1 VNRLFFAAK
10 LSAAIKA
17 VLVPTMLS
25 AIQPSSSSAV
35 AEGVTIMTR
44 NVYSGYD
51 PFRVFP
57 DYNRCLDMACRVR
70 VITDAY
76 DNVLANDFA
85 ARVET
90 IASEVQQKQPHL
102 IGLQELSLWRS
113 GPHTD
118 GGLPDPTPDA
128 TTIEIDYFA
137 LLLDALRAKG
147 LSYEPMIVVQGDVGE
162 FPRQVGIDANGNPIL
177 EDIRQTGIGTILART
192 DLPPSQFQVSNPQS
206 GRYAINSTRRWE
218 SVDVTVDGHSFRLI
232 TTQLSRDP
240 HEQAFMALELVDPE
254 GPAGTDLPP
263 IIIGDFNL
271 NVDTTPVS
279 AHTTLLDAGFT
290 DAWTAVHPG
299 EPGYTC
305 CQAEVLTNFPSQLSG
320 KFDVVLSRN
329 GLVALD
335 AELVGE
341 EPADRTP
348 SGLWPS
354 DHAGVIVTFGPQ
366 SSFLPGDFNQD
377 GNVDAADYVVWR
389 KSDGTPASYD
399 KWRANFGASLGPGS
413 GSAGY
418 GHRDSGPGASA
429 EPLSSAIP
437 EPSAICL
444 CALAAACAVI
454 GYHRSSFGT
463 RRVTHPGL

>member
-1 VNRLFFAAK
+1 MKRLFVAAK

-17 VLVPTMLS
+17 VLVPTMLG
-25 AIQPSSSSAV
+25 AIQPGSSSAV
-35 AEGVTIMTR
+35 AEGVTIMTQ

-51 PFRVFP
+51 PFQVFP
-57 DYNRCLDMACRVR
+57 EYNGCLDEACRVR
-70 VITDAY
+70 VITEAY
-76 DNVLANDFA
+76 ENVLANDFA
-85 ARVET
+85 TRVEA

-113 GPHTD
+113 GSHTD

-147 LSYEPMIVVQGDVGE
+147 LSYEPMMVVQGDVGE

-177 EDIRQTGIGTILART
+177 EDIRQTGVGTILART
-192 DLPPSQFQVSNPQS
+192 DLPASQFQVSNPQS
-206 GRYAINSTRRWE
+206 GRYAINSSRGWE
-218 SVDVTVDGHSFRLI
+218 SVDVAADGHSFRLI
-232 TTQLSRDP
+232 TTQLSRAP
-240 HEQAFMALELVDPE
+240 LEQAFMALELVDPE

-305 CQAEVLTNFPSQLSG
+305 CQAEVLTNDQSTLSG
-320 KFDVVLSRN
+320 RFDVVLSRN

-335 AELVGE
+335 AEIVGE

-354 DHAGVIVTFGPQ
+354 DHAGVVVTFGPQ
-366 SSFLPGDFNQD
+366 SPLLLGDFNQD
-377 GNVDAADYVVWR
+377 GTVDAADYVVWR
-389 KSDGTPASYD
+389 KTDGTPAGYD
-399 KWRANFGASLGPGS
+399 EWRANFGASRGVGS
-413 GSAGY
+413 GSVDAL
-418 GHRDSGPGASA
+418 SQWSASA
-429 EPLSSAIP
+429 EPLSDAVP

-444 CALAAACAVI
+444 SAVLAAYAAICI
-454 GYHRSSFGT
+454 CRTRS
-463 RRVTHPGL
+463 RD